1 MNEWLGLALVTLGIA
16 FEIAGCIGLVR
27 MPDVYNRLQTATK
40 CVTAG
45 TCLVLIGAAVAVATL
60 SAAIKCALAIGFV
73 LVTSPTAAHALAR
86 AAHRSG
92 VPLCDGSVVDRY
104 REGSAAQAEEVRR

>member
-1 MNEWLGLALVTLGIA
+1 MNEALGTVVMAVGVA
-16 FEIAGCIGLVR
+16 FEIVGCIGLVR

-45 TCLVLIGAAVAVATL
+45 TCLLLAGAGIALGTWPGAV
-60 SAAIKCALAIGFV
+60 KCAIAIAFV

-92 VPLCDGSVVDRY
+92 VPLAEGSVVDEYASERD
-104 REGSAAQAEEVRR
+104 RGGSP